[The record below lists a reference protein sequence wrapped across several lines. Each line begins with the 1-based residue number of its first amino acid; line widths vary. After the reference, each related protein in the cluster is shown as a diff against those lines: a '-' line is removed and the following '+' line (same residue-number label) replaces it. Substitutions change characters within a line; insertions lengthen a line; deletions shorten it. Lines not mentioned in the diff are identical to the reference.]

1 MNVCEAEADR
11 RKDAGLR
18 FIEETI
24 LRLRKGEERYAL
36 KLIAPSM
43 IVVFGVIIIPI
54 VTTFIY
60 TLVNID
66 PLSSHK
72 GEFVGLSFYIKA
84 LSSAEFWNDLWRT
97 LYFTI
102 ASTAI
107 ETCFGLLIA
116 LLLNQKF
123 PGVAFLRSIIIIPWA
138 IPTVVNGSLWKLM
151 LNGEYGVINAILT
164 KLHIISSY
172 QSWLGNP
179 KTAMLCIVIA
189 DAWKMTPLAVI
200 FFLAALQGIDHTVYE
215 AARVDGAGAF
225 KSFCAITLPAI
236 KPTMMVIIVMRTVE
250 KFKAFDIFYLMTRGG
265 PANSTKTL
273 MYDTYLQAFN
283 NLNYS
288 EAATLAYLIAIV
300 VALMTLVYI
309 RLMKRN
315 AD

>member
-1 MNVCEAEADR
+1 
-11 RKDAGLR
+11 
-18 FIEETI
+18 
-24 LRLRKGEERYAL
+24 
-36 KLIAPSM
+36 M

-54 VTTFIY
+54 ITTFIY
-60 TLVNID
+60 SLVNID

-72 GEFVGLSFYIKA
+72 GEFAGLSFYITA
-84 LSSAEFWNDLWRT
+84 LKSDAFWADLGRT
-97 LYFTI
+97 MYFTV

-107 ETCFGLLIA
+107 ETVFGLLIA
-116 LLLNQKF
+116 VLLNQTF

-151 LNGEYGVINAILT
+151 LNGEYGVVNAVLS
-164 KLHIISSY
+164 KLHIISTY

-200 FFLAALQGIDHTVYE
+200 FFLAALQGIDKTVYE
-215 AARVDGAGAF
+215 AARVDGAGAV
-225 KSFCAITLPAI
+225 KSFTSITLPALR
-236 KPTMMVIIVMRTVE
+236 PTIMVIIVMRTVE

-273 MYDTYLQAFN
+273 MYDTYLQAFT

-288 EAATLAYLIAIV
+288 EAATYAYLIALV
-300 VALMTLVYI
+300 VALMTLIYI
-309 RLMKRN
+309 RMMKRGDN
-315 AD
+315 I

>member
-1 MNVCEAEADR
+1 M
-11 RKDAGLR
+11 
-18 FIEETI
+18 
-24 LRLRKGEERYAL
+24 RLQKKEERYAFGL
-36 KLIAPSM
+36 LAPSL

-54 VTTFIY
+54 ITTFIY
-60 TLVNID
+60 SLVNID
-66 PLSSHK
+66 PLSAHQ
-72 GEFVGLSFYIKA
+72 GEFAGLSFYIKA
-84 LSSAEFWNDLWRT
+84 LTSQAFWDDLGRT

-107 ETCFGLLIA
+107 ETVAGLLVA

-123 PGVAFLRSIIIIPWA
+123 PGVRFLRSIIIIPWA
-138 IPTVVNGSLWKLM
+138 IPTVVNGALWKLM
-151 LNGEYGVINAILT
+151 LNGEYGVINAVLT

-200 FFLAALQGIDHTVYE
+200 FFLAALQGIDPTIYE
-215 AARVDGAGAF
+215 AAKVDGAGMF
-225 KSFCAITLPAI
+225 KSFQAITLPAL
-236 KPTMMVIIVMRTVE
+236 KPTIMVIIVMRTVE

-273 MYDTYLQAFN
+273 MYDTYLQAFT

-288 EAATLAYLIAIV
+288 EASTYAYLIAIV
-300 VALMTLVYI
+300 VALMTMFYVK
-309 RLMKRN
+309 LMKRG
-315 AD
+315 DDV

>member
-1 MNVCEAEADR
+1 M
-11 RKDAGLR
+11 
-18 FIEETI
+18 
-24 LRLRKGEERYAL
+24 RLRKGEERYAL
-36 KLIAPSM
+36 RLIAPSM
-43 IVVFGVIIIPI
+43 IVVFGVIIVPI
-54 VTTFIY
+54 ITTFIY
-60 TLVNID
+60 SIVNID
-66 PLSSHK
+66 PLSSHV
-72 GEFVGLSFYIKA
+72 GEFAGLSFYIKA
-84 LSSAEFWNDLWRT
+84 LRSAEFWSDLQRT

-107 ETCFGLLIA
+107 ETVFGLLIA

-151 LNGEYGVINAILT
+151 LNGEYGVVNAILS

-200 FFLAALQGIDHTVYE
+200 FFLAALQGIDHTIYE

-225 KSFCAITLPAI
+225 RSFRAITLPALR
-236 KPTMMVIIVMRTVE
+236 PTIMVIIVMRTVE

-288 EAATLAYLIAIV
+288 EAATLAYLIAII

-309 RLMKRN
+309 RLMKRGDN
-315 AD
+315 G

>member
-1 MNVCEAEADR
+1 M
-11 RKDAGLR
+11 
-18 FIEETI
+18 
-24 LRLRKGEERYAL
+24 RLRKEEEHYAL
-36 KLIAPSM
+36 KLITPSM
-43 IVVFGVIIIPI
+43 IVVFGVIIVPI
-54 VTTFIY
+54 ITTFIY
-60 TLVNID
+60 SLVNID

-72 GEFVGLSFYIKA
+72 GEFAGLSFYMKA
-84 LSSAEFWNDLWRT
+84 LSSTEFWQDLYRT
-97 LYFTI
+97 LYFTV

-107 ETCFGLLIA
+107 ETVFGLLIA
-116 LLLNQKF
+116 LLLNQRF
-123 PGVAFLRSIIIIPWA
+123 PGVSFLRSIIIIPWA

-151 LNGEYGVINAILT
+151 LNGEYGVINAVLS

-225 KSFCAITLPAI
+225 KSFRAITLPALR
-236 KPTMMVIIVMRTVE
+236 PTIMVIIVMRTVE

-288 EAATLAYLIAIV
+288 EAATLAYLIAII
-300 VALMTLVYI
+300 VALMTLLYI
-309 RLMKRN
+309 RLMKRGEN
-315 AD
+315 